1 MVQQPYQLANVT
13 TLGAFYTQNVGGAV
27 IDSSNE
33 NTILNTYLT
42 AAAIIHNESLVDV
55 TFINMFIIDQPTTYE
70 NIDNSSN
77 ETLASS
83 VIVVVVQRNSSMF
96 IPMNISLYFQVLNEY
111 RPTVDAIYSCSYY
124 DTNNSRWNSSG
135 CTQPQLNVQ
144 FNRYEC
150 SCNHLST
157 FALVWSPNITSCDTA
172 TQVKWLNGTCI
183 SKADAQVGH
192 KTLRSF
198 VFCIFSI

>member
-1 MVQQPYQLANVT
+1 MVQEPYEGDYGII
-13 TLGAFYTQNVGGAV
+13 LGAFYTHDVGGGI

-33 NTILNTYLT
+33 NNTYNTFLT
-42 AAAIIHNESLVDV
+42 AAAIIDNESLIDV
-55 TFINMFIIDQPTTYE
+55 TFLNMFIIDTPTTYE

-77 ETLASS
+77 KTLASS

-157 FALVWSPNITSCDTA
+157 FALVWSRNIMPCDTV
-172 TQVKWLNGTCI
+172 TGILFSNGTCI
-183 SKADAQVGH
+183 PKDVVQV
-192 KTLRSF
+192 
-198 VFCIFSI
+198 